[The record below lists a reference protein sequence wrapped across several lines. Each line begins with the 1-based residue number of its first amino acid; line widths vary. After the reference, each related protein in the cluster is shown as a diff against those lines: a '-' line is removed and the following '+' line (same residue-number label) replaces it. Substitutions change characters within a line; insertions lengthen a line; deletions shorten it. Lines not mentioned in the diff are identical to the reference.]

1 MSPKKSRRRVRE
13 PVQVY
18 LDPADRDL
26 LEQVVRATGLSRAEI
41 LRRGLRRVA
50 DDALTEHAPG
60 WSLDRLVGALGA
72 GADLPT
78 DLAECHDEYLYGSQ
92 KDRVQRTD

>member
-1 MSPKKSRRRVRE
+1 MSPKKSARRVKE

-18 LDPADRDL
+18 LDPTDREL

-50 DDALTEHAPG
+50 DDALTERAPG
-60 WSLDRLVGALGA
+60 WSLDRLVGALG
-72 GADLPT
+72 GAANLPK
-78 DLAECHDEYLYGSQ
+78 DLAERQDEYLYGSQ
-92 KDRVQRTD
+92 EARIKHID

>member
-1 MSPKKSRRRVRE
+1 MSPKKSSRRVRE

-50 DDALTEHAPG
+50 DEALTERAPG
-60 WSLDRLVGALGA
+60 WSLDRLVGAMRGA
-72 GADLPT
+72 AELP
-78 DLAECHDEYLYGSQ
+78 
-92 KDRVQRTD
+92 

>member
-1 MSPKKSRRRVRE
+1 MSAKKSARRVQE

-18 LDPADRDL
+18 LDQTDREL

-50 DDALTEHAPG
+50 DDALTERAPG
-60 WSLDRLVGALGA
+60 WSLDRLVGAMGGA
-72 GADLPT
+72 ADLPT

-92 KDRVQRTD
+92 KDRFQRSD